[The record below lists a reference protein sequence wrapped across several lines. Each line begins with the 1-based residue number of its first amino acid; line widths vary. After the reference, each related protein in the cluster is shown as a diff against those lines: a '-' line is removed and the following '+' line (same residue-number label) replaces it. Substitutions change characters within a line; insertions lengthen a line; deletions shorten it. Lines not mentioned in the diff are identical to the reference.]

1 VRADG
6 LCETGGS
13 LPSGGVQAE
22 LQRSEDSVDR
32 LADAIDRIDSV
43 YSLKANVI
51 SLRTADKMLGTVL
64 NLKTQPALASA
75 WPPRASGKLP

>member
-1 VRADG
+1 MG
-6 LCETGGS
+6 CEPGGS

-32 LADAIDRIDSV
+32 LADAIDRIGSV

-51 SLRTADKMLGTVL
+51 SLRTADKMVGTVL
-64 NLKTQPALASA
+64 NLKAQPALASA
-75 WPPRASGKLP
+75 WTPRASGKLP

>member
-1 VRADG
+1 MG
-6 LCETGGS
+6 CEPGGS

-22 LQRSEDSVDR
+22 LLRSEDSVDR
-32 LADAIDRIDSV
+32 LADAIDRIASM

-51 SLRTADKMLGTVL
+51 SLRTADKMEGTVL

-75 WPPRASGKLP
+75 